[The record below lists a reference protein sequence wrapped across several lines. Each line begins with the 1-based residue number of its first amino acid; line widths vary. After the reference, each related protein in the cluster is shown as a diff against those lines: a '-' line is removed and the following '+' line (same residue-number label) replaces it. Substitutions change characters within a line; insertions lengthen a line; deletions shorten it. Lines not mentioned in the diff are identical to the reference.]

1 MLELS
6 DSTTGPL
13 KALAGV
19 AQVAHDEAVL
29 PATLDCT
36 RTTKVGWRGRTI
48 MHSPKSAKILLEL
61 EADRGVGTLTNAQV
75 HARQQ

>member
-29 PATLDCT
+29 N
-36 RTTKVGWRGRTI
+36 RTV
-48 MHSPKSAKILLEL
+48 LEKPYMN
-61 EADRGVGTLTNAQV
+61 E
-75 HARQQ
+75 